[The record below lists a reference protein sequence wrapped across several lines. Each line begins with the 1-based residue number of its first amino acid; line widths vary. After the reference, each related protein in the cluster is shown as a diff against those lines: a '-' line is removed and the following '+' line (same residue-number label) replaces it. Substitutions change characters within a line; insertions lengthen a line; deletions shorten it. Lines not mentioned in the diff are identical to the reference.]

1 MKKPPYVPLEG
12 LHMLVVDDEADTLEM
27 LRSALVNTHAEV
39 KACANAAEAL
49 EVFEAGETD
58 VLISDLDMPNLDGYA
73 LIARVRDLEQH
84 QGGHVIAIAL
94 TAHVQAE
101 DRERAFALGFDGFLP
116 KPVVPDE
123 LVSALCDRLQNAT

>member
-1 MKKPPYVPLEG
+1 
-12 LHMLVVDDEADTLEM
+12 
-27 LRSALVNTHAEV
+27 
-39 KACANAAEAL
+39 
-49 EVFEAGETD
+49 
-58 VLISDLDMPNLDGYA
+58 MPNLDGYA

-101 DRERAFALGFDGFLP
+101 DRERAFALRFDGFLP

-123 LVSALCDRLQNAT
+123 LFRPYATVCRTPPDRLVKDLCCEVVRC